1 MLYNVDA
8 EECKTPILY
17 VVVLLSSIEMTPL
30 FALNIEDEKS
40 AFIEFPSPSK
50 FSESIKFP
58 EFKIK
63 FAFLTAL
70 LRVTFDVES
79 LLMLIVYPFS
89 PLIISLIETIP
100 EFFEIISRLPFV
112 LEIYIASN
120 VFVEPFVM

>member
-40 AFIEFPSPSK
+40 AFIELPSPSE

-100 EFFEIISRLPFV
+100 EFFEIISRFPFV

>member
-1 MLYNVDA
+1 
-8 EECKTPILY
+8 
-17 VVVLLSSIEMTPL
+17 MTPL

-40 AFIEFPSPSK
+40 AFIELPSPSK

-100 EFFEIISRLPFV
+100 EFFEFISRFPF
-112 LEIYIASN
+112 A
-120 VFVEPFVM
+120 

>member
-17 VVVLLSSIEMTPL
+17 VVALLSSIEMTPL

-40 AFIEFPSPSK
+40 AFIELPSPSE

-100 EFFEIISRLPFV
+100 ELFEIISRFPFV